1 MPGSIPA
8 FATIRIHVTTQLP
21 LSKVPEAKLP
31 ALDVLE
37 TPPLSLGRMAWLKF
51 RRHKMALVGV
61 GILVFL
67 ILYCTLGSFVFSERY
82 ANYNETGIALNPPSA
97 RHPFGTDVIGRD
109 ILARTIYGG
118 QISLLIGLVAVMIE
132 TSVGIIIG
140 ALSGYFGGL
149 VDNLLMRLTES
160 ILIIPQIFLLLVM
173 AKFFAGDIPDIHLFG
188 RDFSGSVIVIII
200 IIGLTSWP
208 YLARIVRAEF
218 LSLKENEFVL
228 AARATGTSTFDIIF
242 RHILPNSIAPIV
254 VSATLGVAN
263 AITLEA
269 YISFLGL
276 GVRPPTATW
285 GNMLEGAYNYI
296 DKPYYWLWLFPGLLI
311 LLIVLAINFV
321 GDGLRDAL
329 DPRSRTV

>member
-1 MPGSIPA
+1 
-8 FATIRIHVTTQLP
+8 
-21 LSKVPEAKLP
+21 
-31 ALDVLE
+31 
-37 TPPLSLGRMAWLKF
+37 MAWLRF
-51 RRHKMALVGV
+51 RRHKMAIV
-61 GILVFL
+61 GIVILALLV
-67 ILYCTLGSFVFSERY
+67 LYCVGGAVIYSEKFS
-82 ANYNETGIALNPPSA
+82 NFNDTSIALRPPSWQ
-97 RHPFGTDVIGRD
+97 HPFGTDTIGRD

-118 QISLLIGLVAVMIE
+118 QISLMIGLTAVLLE
-132 TSVGIIIG
+132 VSVGILVG
-140 ALSGYFGGL
+140 ALSGYFGGWL
-149 VDNLLMRLTES
+149 DAILMRFTEA

-173 AKFFAGDIPDIHLFG
+173 AKFFAGDIPDVSILG
-188 RDFSGSVIVIII
+188 REFSGSVVVIVV

-218 LSLKENEFVL
+218 LSIKENEYIL
-228 AARATGTSTFDIIF
+228 AARAIGTPTSEIIF
-242 RHILPNSIAPIV
+242 LHILPNCIAPIV

-285 GNMLEGAYNYI
+285 GNMLEGAYTYI
-296 DKPYYWLWLFPGLLI
+296 ETAYWMWLFPGLLI
-311 LLIVLAINFV
+311 LLIVLGINFV

>member
-1 MPGSIPA
+1 MTESTSPIAS
-8 FATIRIHVTTQLP
+8 LN
-21 LSKVPEAKLP
+21 
-31 ALDVLE
+31 LDELE
-37 TPPLSLGRMAWLKF
+37 TPPITLSKMAWLRF
-51 RRHKMALVGV
+51 RRHKMALF
-61 GILVFL
+61 GIGTLVLL
-67 ILYCTLGSFVFSERY
+67 ILYCFGGAFVFTEKY
-82 ANYNETGIALNPPSA
+82 ANYNDTSIALEPPSA
-97 RHPFGTDVIGRD
+97 EHPFGTDVIGRD

-118 QISLLIGLVAVMIE
+118 QISLLIGLTAVLLE
-132 TSVGIIIG
+132 VSLGILIG
-140 ALSGYFGGL
+140 ALAGYFGGWI
-149 VDNLLMRLTES
+149 DNLLMRFTEA

-173 AKFFAGDIPDIHLFG
+173 AKFFAGDIPNVTLFG
-188 RDFSGSVIVIII
+188 REFSGSVVVIIV

-218 LSLKENEFVL
+218 LSLKENEFIL
-228 AARATGTSTFDIIF
+228 AARAIGTPTSEIIF
-242 RHILPNSIAPIV
+242 LHILPNSIAPIV

-296 DKPYYWLWLFPGLLI
+296 ETAYWLWLFPGLLI
-311 LLIVLAINFV
+311 LFIVLGINFV